1 MSKFKVGDIIVGKKS
16 SNVYCHTAKKNGFVG
31 EVTYTRATEIEV
43 KTLKSKTGFTGDC
56 FWVDP
61 EHFKLK
67 KDDSKTIVKVSPP
80 YVYALKDGKVGISKC
95 RDSDEFDEEF
105 GKKLAEAKLNGDK
118 KEEESLIK
126 EKYPPKRVLF
136 DSRGVELKAGDE
148 VVAFGVNSNY
158 FIKKNVREDYI
169 GYRGRV
175 KMWVEGMEMNCNDET
190 GEIKGWEVY
199 KLAKK

>member
-80 YVYALKDGKVGISKC
+80 S
-95 RDSDEFDEEF
+95 
-105 GKKLAEAKLNGDK
+105 
-118 KEEESLIK
+118 
-126 EKYPPKRVLF
+126 KRVLF